1 MMFLFTIFNI
11 LSIIIFISFFLR
23 RAKRFRVEGVIT
35 GWDAISIPMLLICL
49 AVPVL
54 NVFTAAFLL
63 LTMSFDVS
71 YKHFGSWYKY
81 YLNFNK
87 IVLFKRSK

>member
-1 MMFLFTIFNI
+1 MIFLFTLFNI
-11 LSIIIFISFFLR
+11 ASVLIFIAFFWR

-35 GWDAISIPMLLICL
+35 GWDAISTPLLLICL

-54 NVFTAAFLL
+54 NLLTAAFLL

-71 YKHFGSWYKY
+71 YKHFGSWYEY

-87 IVLFKRSK
+87 IVLFKRRN